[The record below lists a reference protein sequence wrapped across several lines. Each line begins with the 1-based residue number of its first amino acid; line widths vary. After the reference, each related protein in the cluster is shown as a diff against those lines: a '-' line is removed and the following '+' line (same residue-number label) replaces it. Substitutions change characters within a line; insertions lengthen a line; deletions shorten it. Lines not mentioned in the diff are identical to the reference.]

1 MLNSLVLYNGGMTPN
16 PKQLF
21 QLESS
26 KSLLNVCL
34 IYPVVNIN
42 TTRVRTQHAATDT
55 VGTQLTSLSLSIEGH
70 LSLRFI
76 RSTTCH
82 RVTALRLH
90 QHMKGGHFSGLSV
103 FTIGQSRVKGSLL
116 DFFKGNVVLEK
127 TCRINFGAFAIL
139 LFVSSYLLEETIFYL
154 QPVRVGLLKS
164 QVLQASSPH

>member
-1 MLNSLVLYNGGMTPN
+1 MEPRTCYMLDSLVFYNGGMTPN

-42 TTRVRTQHAATDT
+42 TTRVRTQHAATDI

-70 LSLRFI
+70 LSLKFI

-90 QHMKGGHFSGLSV
+90 QHMKGGHFLGLSV
-103 FTIGQSRVKGSLL
+103 FTMATYRIVKGEGFSIR
-116 DFFKGNVVLEK
+116 FFKGNVILEK

-154 QPVRVGLLKS
+154 
-164 QVLQASSPH
+164 

>member
-1 MLNSLVLYNGGMTPN
+1 MEPRTCYMLDSLVLYNGGMTPN

-21 QLESS
+21 QLESG

-34 IYPVVNIN
+34 VYPVVKIN
-42 TTRVRTQHAATDT
+42 TTRVRTQHAATNI
-55 VGTQLTSLSLSIEGH
+55 VGTQFTSLSLSIEGH

-90 QHMKGGHFSGLSV
+90 QHMKGSHFSGLSV
-103 FTIGQSRVKGSLL
+103 FTMATYRIVKGEGFSIR
-116 DFFKGNVVLEK
+116 FFKGNVILEK
-127 TCRINFGAFAIL
+127 TCRINFGTFAIL

-154 QPVRVGLLKS
+154 
-164 QVLQASSPH
+164 

>member
-1 MLNSLVLYNGGMTPN
+1 MEPRTCYMLDSLVFYNGGMTPN

-26 KSLLNVCL
+26 KSLLNVCPV
-34 IYPVVNIN
+34 YPVVNIN
-42 TTRVRTQHAATDT
+42 TTRVRTQHAATNI

-70 LSLRFI
+70 LSLKFI

-90 QHMKGGHFSGLSV
+90 QHMKGGHFLGLSV
-103 FTIGQSRVKGSLL
+103 FTMATYRIVKGEGFSIR
-116 DFFKGNVVLEK
+116 FFKGNVILEK
-127 TCRINFGAFAIL
+127 TCRINFGAFATL

-154 QPVRVGLLKS
+154 
-164 QVLQASSPH
+164 

>member
-1 MLNSLVLYNGGMTPN
+1 MEPRTCYMLGFLVLYNGGMTPN

-42 TTRVRTQHAATDT
+42 TTRVRTQHASTDIM
-55 VGTQLTSLSLSIEGH
+55 GTQLTSLSLSVEGH

-90 QHMKGGHFSGLSV
+90 QHMKGGHFSDLSV
-103 FTIGQSRVKGSLL
+103 FTIATYRIVKAEGFSIR
-116 DFFKGNVVLEK
+116 FFKGNVILEK
-127 TCRINFGAFAIL
+127 TRRINFGAFVIL
-139 LFVSSYLLEETIFYL
+139 LTSYLLEETIFYL
-154 QPVRVGLLKS
+154 
-164 QVLQASSPH
+164 